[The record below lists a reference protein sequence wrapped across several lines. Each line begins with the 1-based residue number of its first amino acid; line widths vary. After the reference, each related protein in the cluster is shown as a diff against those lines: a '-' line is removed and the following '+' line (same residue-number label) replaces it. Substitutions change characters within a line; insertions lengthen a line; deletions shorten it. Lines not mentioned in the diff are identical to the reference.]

1 MQPFVFVTVSSAAY
15 ARKENSVLTNKT
27 GQSNIFLGC
36 NENYNQNNFKKNGNT
51 LGVIQI
57 SDLQSKTNIYLKLR
71 LCYPETAV
79 AIVTHYQKQL

>member
-51 LGVIQI
+51 LGVNSNFRPPIEKQYI
-57 SDLQSKTNIYLKLR
+57 A
-71 LCYPETAV
+71 ET
-79 AIVTHYQKQL
+79 